1 MFYPKNL
8 SKTISEELFKNPTAE
23 YRATPFW
30 AWNTKLDQALL
41 NKEIDCMKEMGF
53 GGFHMHSRTGL
64 VTPYLSREFADM
76 VRACVKKSGKR
87 RYESL
92 AL

>member
-53 GGFHMHSRTGL
+53 GGFHMHTRVGMSTK
-64 VTPYLSREFADM
+64 YLSEDFMQLVKDCVDKAD
-76 VRACVKKSGKR
+76 R
-87 RYESL
+87 
-92 AL
+92 